1 MILNNNWKRI
11 AEEKYCLDNNI
22 DDISSLSDSQKKDA
36 YEEVKTYSIFL
47 SEENLKTL
55 FNWKLYL

>member
-1 MILNNNWKRI
+1 MKLNKNWKRI

-22 DDISSLSDSQKKDA
+22 DISSLSDSQKKDA
-36 YEEVKTYSIFL
+36 YEELESYSIFL
-47 SEENLKTL
+47 SEEKLKTL